1 MVKIPT
7 YTADTAP
14 TEQVSSVKSN
24 IAVSPSSSLAATL
37 LPAAKDVEK
46 YFIQEKI
53 ISNKVEGGKLLADAN
68 QELYEAQQKANLKST
83 PQEGMNYFNNRYN
96 EVISKYKSKGS
107 NNYIQRYFELNMNSN
122 RPSYTNNILKTT
134 RANMV
139 KTRVDQV
146 DLRVQNKIIAGTIA
160 GGNFDFETL
169 TQSVLQDYR
178 ELVDEGIIGE
188 SDFQIVKQ
196 GLPQEI
202 EIGLI
207 RNIAKNNAAEAI
219 VILSDPTQLKQ
230 IPSSE
235 KRKLVT
241 EFGALLKIQE
251 DVIKNSNSK
260 FQLNSMKTIVEKF
273 QTTDTIGISK
283 EELENFKNGDIE
295 FDNQVDELNNKIINK
310 KFSTDT
316 NFDTNTDIISKI
328 YDGTITNL
336 TDKFL
341 LANETEPKSIIQRSG
356 EGSINLND
364 VKYLSTVFTRS
375 NNEQFKQE
383 DQVFFKFV
391 NDLQPLLQGN
401 SFINFFDKQY
411 NSKAST
417 LRQTL
422 YKRYVDGLFK
432 GETPENLTTPSNE
445 NYIAKDITSYLPK
458 TADLDKIVID
468 MAGGEILPNGF
479 PVRENGEDA
488 NTYLS
493 RLETFNEDETDLNL
507 ITEENPGIVKL
518 WSRYYQTDESLLKEA
533 SALRNLSLEKNIPE
547 IAKKAIDTAATIFE
561 GDGGFTKETLKS
573 YLSDIG
579 QIETKYETKI
589 QKGITVERTKFGAR
603 SYWQIEVTTAKDLL
617 ENAARLFGEK
627 FEKQFGNY
635 KGNFKTAREGLLN
648 LSDKELTLIIEK
660 DDALGA
666 SFAAAIIVSRF
677 E

>member
-7 YTADTAP
+7 FTADAEPTA
-14 TEQVSSVKSN
+14 EVASVKSN
-24 IAVSPSSSLAATL
+24 IRVSPQSSLAATL

-46 YFIQEKI
+46 YLIQEKI
-53 ISNKVEGGKLLADAN
+53 ISNKVEGGKLLAEAN
-68 QELYEAQQKANLKST
+68 QELYEVQQQANTKST
-83 PQEGMNYFNNRYN
+83 PDEGINFFNNKYKGII
-96 EVISKYKSKGS
+96 EKYKSKSG
-107 NNYIQRYFELNMNSN
+107 NNYIKKYFELNMNSN
-122 RPSYTNNILKTT
+122 KPSYTNNILKTT
-134 RANMV
+134 RKNMV
-139 KTRVDQV
+139 TTRVNQV
-146 DLRVQNKIIAGTIA
+146 DLKVQNKIILGTVDQN
-160 GGNFDFETL
+160 NFDFETL
-169 TQSVLQDYR
+169 SSEVLSEYR
-178 ELVDEGIIGE
+178 GLVDDGIISE
-188 SDFQIVKQ
+188 SDFETVKQ
-196 GLPQEI
+196 NLPQEI

-219 VILSDPTQLKQ
+219 VILTDPTQLKE
-230 IPSSE
+230 IRDDE

-251 DVIKNSNSK
+251 DVIKNSNTK

-316 NFDTNTDIISKI
+316 NYDINTDIISKI

-341 LANETEPKSIIQRSG
+341 IANETEPKSIIQRSG

-383 DQVFFKFV
+383 DQVFLKFV

-493 RLETFNEDETDLNL
+493 RLETFNEDEADFNL

-573 YLSDIG
+573 YLTDIG

-589 QKGITVERTKFGAR
+589 QRGITVERTKFGAR

-617 ENAARLFGEK
+617 ENSEPLFGEK

>member
-7 YTADTAP
+7 FTADAEPTA
-14 TEQVSSVKSN
+14 EVASVKSN
-24 IAVSPSSSLAATL
+24 IRVSPQSSLAATL

-46 YFIQEKI
+46 YLIQEKI
-53 ISNKVEGGKLLADAN
+53 ISNKVEGGKLLAEAN
-68 QELYEAQQKANLKST
+68 QELYEVQQQANTKST
-83 PQEGMNYFNNRYN
+83 PDEGINFFNNKYKGII
-96 EVISKYKSKGS
+96 EKYKSKSG
-107 NNYIQRYFELNMNSN
+107 NNYIKKYFELNMNSN
-122 RPSYTNNILKTT
+122 KPSYTNNILKTT
-134 RANMV
+134 RKNMV
-139 KTRVDQV
+139 TTRVNQV
-146 DLRVQNKIIAGTIA
+146 DLKVQNKIILGTVDQN
-160 GGNFDFETL
+160 NFDFETL
-169 TQSVLQDYR
+169 SSEVLSEYR
-178 ELVDEGIIGE
+178 GLVDDGIISE
-188 SDFQIVKQ
+188 SDFETVKQ
-196 GLPQEI
+196 NLPQEI

-219 VILSDPTQLKQ
+219 VILTDPTQLKE
-230 IPSSE
+230 IRDDE

-251 DVIKNSNSK
+251 DVIKNSNTK

-316 NFDTNTDIISKI
+316 NYDINTDIISKI

-341 LANETEPKSIIQRSG
+341 IANETEPKSIIQRSG

-383 DQVFFKFV
+383 DQVFLKFV

-493 RLETFNEDETDLNL
+493 RLETFDEDEADLNL

-533 SALRNLSLEKNIPE
+533 SALRNLSFEKNIPE

-573 YLSDIG
+573 YLTDIG

-589 QKGITVERTKFGAR
+589 QRGITVERTKFGAR

-617 ENAARLFGEK
+617 ENSEPLFGEK

>member
-7 YTADTAP
+7 YTAETTP

-83 PQEGMNYFNNRYN
+83 PQEGMNFFNNRYN

-139 KTRVDQV
+139 KTRVAQV
-146 DLRVQNKIIAGTIA
+146 DLKVQNKIIAGTIDRN
-160 GGNFDFETL
+160 NFDFETL
-169 TQSVLQDYR
+169 SQSVLRDYR

-188 SDFQIVKQ
+188 PDFEIAKR

-207 RNIAKNNAAEAI
+207 RNIAKTNAAEAI
-219 VILSDPTQLKQ
+219 VILSDRNQLTN
-230 IPSSE
+230 IADSE

-251 DVIKNSNSK
+251 DVIKNANSS
-260 FQLNSMKTIVEKF
+260 FQLDAMKRIVQKF
-273 QTTDTIGISK
+273 QTTDTIGIQP

-316 NFDTNTDIISKI
+316 NYDTNTDIISKI

-488 NTYLS
+488 NTYLA
-493 RLETFNEDETDLNL
+493 RLETFNEDEADFNL

-518 WSRYYQTDESLLKEA
+518 WSRYYQTDESFMKETNA
-533 SALRNLSLEKNIPE
+533 IKNLSLEKNIPE

-573 YLSDIG
+573 YLTDIG

-589 QKGITVERTKFGAR
+589 QRGITVERTKFGAR

-617 ENAARLFGEK
+617 ENSEPLFGEK

-635 KGNFKTAREGLLN
+635 RGNFKTAREGLLN

>member
-7 YTADTAP
+7 FTADAEPTA
-14 TEQVSSVKSN
+14 EVASVKSN
-24 IAVSPSSSLAATL
+24 IRVSPQSSLAATL

-46 YFIQEKI
+46 YLIQEKI
-53 ISNKVEGGKLLADAN
+53 ISNKVEGGKLLAEAN
-68 QELYEAQQKANLKST
+68 QELYEVQQQANTKST
-83 PQEGMNYFNNRYN
+83 PDEGINFFNNKYKGII
-96 EVISKYKSKGS
+96 EKYKSKSG
-107 NNYIQRYFELNMNSN
+107 NNYIKKYFELNMNSN
-122 RPSYTNNILKTT
+122 KPSYTNNILKTT
-134 RANMV
+134 RKNMV
-139 KTRVDQV
+139 TTRVNQV
-146 DLRVQNKIIAGTIA
+146 DLKVQNKIILGTVDQN
-160 GGNFDFETL
+160 NFDFETL
-169 TQSVLQDYR
+169 SSEVLSEYR
-178 ELVDEGIIGE
+178 GLVDDGIISE
-188 SDFQIVKQ
+188 SDFETVKQ
-196 GLPQEI
+196 NLPQEI

-219 VILSDPTQLKQ
+219 VILTDPTQLKE
-230 IPSSE
+230 IRDDE

-251 DVIKNSNSK
+251 DVIKNSNTK

-316 NFDTNTDIISKI
+316 NYDINTDIISKI

-341 LANETEPKSIIQRSG
+341 IANETEPKSIIQRSG

-383 DQVFFKFV
+383 DQVFLKFV

-493 RLETFNEDETDLNL
+493 RLETFDEDEADLNL

-547 IAKKAIDTAATIFE
+547 IAIDTAATIFE

-573 YLSDIG
+573 YLTDIG

-589 QKGITVERTKFGAR
+589 QRGITVERTKFGAR
-603 SYWQIEVTTAKDLL
+603 SYWQIEVITAKDLL
-617 ENAARLFGEK
+617 ETAAPLFGEK

>member
-83 PQEGMNYFNNRYN
+83 PQEGMNFFNNRYN

-146 DLRVQNKIIAGTIA
+146 DLKVQNKIIAGTIDRN
-160 GGNFDFETL
+160 NFDFETL

-188 SDFQIVKQ
+188 SDFKIVKQ

-207 RNIAKNNAAEAI
+207 RNIAKTNAAEAI
-219 VILSDPTQLKQ
+219 VILSDPNQLKK

-251 DVIKNSNSK
+251 DVIKNSNTK
-260 FQLNSMKTIVEKF
+260 FQLNSMKTIIEKF
-273 QTTDTIGISK
+273 QTTDTIGIPK
-283 EELENFKNGDIE
+283 EELQNFENGDIE

-445 NYIAKDITSYLPK
+445 NYIAKDIASYLPK

-493 RLETFNEDETDLNL
+493 RLETFDEDEADFNL

-518 WSRYYQTDESLLKEA
+518 WSRYYQTDESL
-533 SALRNLSLEKNIPE
+533 
-547 IAKKAIDTAATIFE
+547 
-561 GDGGFTKETLKS
+561 
-573 YLSDIG
+573 
-579 QIETKYETKI
+579 YE
-589 QKGITVERTKFGAR
+589 R
-603 SYWQIEVTTAKDLL
+603 S
-617 ENAARLFGEK
+617 
-627 FEKQFGNY
+627 
-635 KGNFKTAREGLLN
+635 
-648 LSDKELTLIIEK
+648 
-660 DDALGA
+660 
-666 SFAAAIIVSRF
+666 
-677 E
+677 

>member
-7 YTADTAP
+7 FTADAEPTA
-14 TEQVSSVKSN
+14 EVASVKSN
-24 IAVSPSSSLAATL
+24 IRVSPSSTLAATL

-46 YFIQEKI
+46 YLIQEKI
-53 ISNKVEGGKLLADAN
+53 ISNKVEGGKLLAEAN
-68 QELYEAQQKANLKST
+68 QELYEVQQKANTKST
-83 PQEGMNYFNNRYN
+83 PDEGINFFNNKYKG
-96 EVISKYKSKGS
+96 VIEKYKSKSG
-107 NNYIQRYFELNMNSN
+107 NNYIKKYFELNMNSN
-122 RPSYTNNILKTT
+122 KPSYTNNILKTT
-134 RANMV
+134 RKNMV
-139 KTRVDQV
+139 KTRVNQV
-146 DLRVQNKIIAGTIA
+146 DLKVQNKIIAGTVDRN
-160 GGNFDFETL
+160 NFDFETL
-169 TQSVLQDYR
+169 TQSVLSDYQG
-178 ELVDEGIIGE
+178 LVDDGIISE
-188 SDFQIVKQ
+188 SDFEIAKQ
-196 GLPQEI
+196 SLPQEI
-202 EIGLI
+202 EIGLV
-207 RNIAKNNAAEAI
+207 RNIAKTNAAEAI
-219 VILSDPTQLKQ
+219 VILSDRNQLTN
-230 IPSSE
+230 IADSE

-241 EFGALLKIQE
+241 EFGALLTIQQ
-251 DVIKNSNSK
+251 DVIKNANSS
-260 FQLNSMKTIVEKF
+260 FQLDAMKRIVEKF
-273 QTTDTIGISK
+273 QTTDTIGIQP

-295 FDNQVDELNNKIINK
+295 FDSQVDELNNKIINK

-316 NFDTNTDIISKI
+316 NYDTNTDIISKI

-336 TDKFL
+336 ADKFL
-341 LANETEPKSIIQRSG
+341 IANETEPKSIIQRSG

-383 DQVFFKFV
+383 DQVFLKFV

-479 PVRENGEDA
+479 PVKENGEDA

-493 RLETFNEDETDLNL
+493 RLETFDEDEADFNL

-533 SALRNLSLEKNIPE
+533 NAIKNLSLEKNIPE

-603 SYWQIEVTTAKDLL
+603 SYWQIEVKTAKDIL
-617 ENAARLFGEK
+617 ETAAPLFGEK

-635 KGNFKTAREGLLN
+635 RGNFKTAREGLLN

>member
-411 NSKAST
+411 NFKAST

-617 ENAARLFGEK
+617 ENASRLFGEK